1 MEEVMVREGLEEEIV
16 TKMLLHQLESLK
28 LKDLP
33 KLTRFCTSTL
43 VECPALKE
51 LCIQNCPQMTTFVSN
66 YATSNMA
73 SGSGLEIISPTLF
86 DEEVAFPNLEQ
97 MQILNMDNLKMI
109 WHNELHSDS
118 FCKMKVL
125 DVKYCEELLKIFP
138 SMLLRDLQ
146 NLGDLV
152 IWNCISLKEAFDL
165 QELIKMKET
174 VAIQLRTLYIANLPN
189 LKHVWNEDPLGLV
202 LFHNLSSVYVMDCPN
217 LKFIFPASIAKNLPQ
232 LETLH
237 IRSCGVEE
245 IVAQDQGLGA
255 TSEFVFPCLKFLTFG
270 ELYELKCFYPGIHT
284 LESPM
289 LKSLAV
295 NHCEEVNIFCSE
307 YENLVE
313 TNKECQLM
321 TQVLQPLFSFRKI
334 VPNLE
339 QLTLTRK
346 DVTIIWQNQFP
357 ADLFRNLKVVE
368 IHCFHDE
375 SEVFPFHLLERF
387 RCMEKLVVACSQF
400 KELFSYEGSI
410 GKEKYAEILRQI
422 RHLELLK
429 LPDLTDKWN
438 QDSQLDYV
446 LQPLE
451 DLVVLECNSL
461 ITLAPSSASFQ
472 NLTTLD
478 VWKCNGLVGLLTS
491 STAKSLVRL
500 TIMIIKECD
509 GLKAVVANEGEESKE
524 DIIFSKLESL
534 EFDCLP
540 SLISFCSADHSF
552 KFPSLTEVIVKQC
565 PKMQVFSK
573 GVLSTPRL
581 LGVEKDNQWHWNGNL
596 NAAVQQLFAETV
608 CAC

>member
-1 MEEVMVREGLEEEIV
+1 
-16 TKMLLHQLESLK
+16 
-28 LKDLP
+28 
-33 KLTRFCTSTL
+33 
-43 VECPALKE
+43 
-51 LCIQNCPQMTTFVSN
+51 
-66 YATSNMA
+66 
-73 SGSGLEIISPTLF
+73 
-86 DEEVAFPNLEQ
+86 
-97 MQILNMDNLKMI
+97 
-109 WHNELHSDS
+109 
-118 FCKMKVL
+118 
-125 DVKYCEELLKIFP
+125 
-138 SMLLRDLQ
+138 
-146 NLGDLV
+146 
-152 IWNCISLKEAFDL
+152 
-165 QELIKMKET
+165 MKET

-189 LKHVWNEDPLGLV
+189 LKHLWNEDPLGLV

-245 IVAQDQGLGA
+245 IVAQDQGLEA

-339 QLTLTRK
+339 QLTLSRK

-357 ADLFRNLKVVE
+357 ADLFRKLKVVE

-387 RCMEKLVVACSQF
+387 RYTA
-400 KELFSYEGSI
+400 
-410 GKEKYAEILRQI
+410 LRI
-422 RHLELLK
+422 VK
-429 LPDLTDKWN
+429 LPDLTDIWN

-451 DLVVLECNSL
+451 NLVVSECNSL

-478 VWKCNGLVGLLTS
+478 VWKCNGLVSLVTS
-491 STAKSLVRL
+491 STAKSLVQL
-500 TIMIIKECD
+500 TIMSIKKCD
-509 GLKAVVANEGEESKE
+509 GLKEVVANEGEESKE

-552 KFPSLTEVIVKQC
+552 KFPSLTKVIVKQC

-581 LGVEKDNQWHWNGNL
+581 LGVEKDDQWHWNGNL
-596 NAAVQQLFAETV
+596 NAAMQQLFAETV
-608 CAC
+608 QCHGTLTHPLCAQAEIRPTLALCRETCLAVPKPRRPKGLPCKCLTKERDLLKLDFESSLSTLSETNDVVRHNRLPSLSSGIESRPQDVCGIIGDRWSVLNTILILRLQEGDRAKLAEAMTMGGSCIAIIEDRIDDADI